1 MAFSFKQRIVV
12 ERSLMQLVSYIL
24 KRLLQMIPVLFIV
37 TIIIFFSMHLIP
49 GDPAINML
57 GDKMANDSVAVTA
70 MREKLG
76 LNQPL
81 FVQYFIFLKGLC
93 TLHLGSSIF
102 MNKPVLDIFKDR
114 FAVTATYVVIT
125 TIFTILASIP
135 LGYFAGIWQQRSIGR
150 GISTTCLVL
159 LSLPEFWVGILLLFF
174 LSLKLGLFPVG
185 GWGTG
190 WVMHVKS
197 MILPALAGCISS
209 VAMMV
214 RNMQSG
220 IGIVMKK
227 DYVDLAKAK
236 GIAPSRIARRY
247 ILKNVMI
254 SSSTLL
260 AMRIAYM
267 MGSSVVIETV
277 FALPGMGQLLVN
289 GVLTRDYPVVQCTVL
304 FFSIM
309 VMFIMLITD
318 VCYSLLDPR
327 VKLN

>member
-1 MAFSFKQRIVV
+1 
-12 ERSLMQLVSYIL
+12 
-24 KRLLQMIPVLFIV
+24 MIPVLFVV

-49 GDPAINML
+49 GDPAVNML

-81 FVQYFIFLKGLC
+81 IVQYCLFIKGIF
-93 TLHLGSSIF
+93 TLHLGNSIF
-102 MNKPVLDIFKDR
+102 MNKPVLDIFKER
-114 FAVTATYVVIT
+114 FIVTATYVAIT
-125 TIFTILASIP
+125 TIFTIFISVP
-135 LGYFAGIWQQRSIGR
+135 LGYFAGIWQRRSIGK
-150 GISTTCLVL
+150 GISTVCLIL

-174 LSLKLGLFPVG
+174 LSLKCGIFPVG

-190 WVMHVKS
+190 WPMHLKS
-197 MILPALAGCISS
+197 MILPAGAGCISS

-220 IGIVMKK
+220 IGIVMQK
-227 DYVDLAKAK
+227 DYVDFAKAK
-236 GIAPSRIARRY
+236 GITSSRIARRY

-277 FALPGMGQLLVN
+277 FALPGIGQLLIN

-304 FFSIM
+304 LFSVM
-309 VMFIMLITD
+309 VMFITLITD
-318 VCYSLLDPR
+318 ICYSLLDPR